1 MIRMRANAARRW
13 LAGGAACTGLF
24 MGAFSFAQAP
34 LKTTLPASAPTTFVP
49 PASSISSTPQR
60 GPDPAQRAR
69 VQVSGRTLQITAEDS
84 SLNQIL
90 RDIARDTGMKVTGGV
105 ADERVYGVY
114 GPADIS
120 AVLTR
125 LFDGMGTN
133 MLLVEDARQQPTE
146 LILTPQ
152 HGGVTPPGP
161 FAGRRDEDD
170 AVDLPPPLQPHV
182 QAFTPTASGT
192 QRPAQA
198 AQGSAP
204 LAGTGNSTGTNPG
217 DIPST
222 AANAGVPTTT
232 VQSPNGVKTPQQI
245 YEQLM
250 KMQQGTAKPGTTTT
264 PQ

>member
-152 HGGVTPPGP
+152 HGGV
-161 FAGRRDEDD
+161 
-170 AVDLPPPLQPHV
+170 PPPVQPHV

>member
-1 MIRMRANAARRW
+1 MRANAARRW

-152 HGGVTPPGP
+152 HGGVTPGGGTRMTLWI
-161 FAGRRDEDD
+161 FRHHCSRMCRRLRQLRAGRSGLLRLRRAALPWLVQETRQERTR
-170 AVDLPPPLQPHV
+170 VTYPPPLQ
-182 QAFTPTASGT
+182 T
-192 QRPAQA
+192 QVYRRRPYSLRM
-198 AQGSAP
+198 G
-204 LAGTGNSTGTNPG
+204 
-217 DIPST
+217 
-222 AANAGVPTTT
+222 
-232 VQSPNGVKTPQQI
+232 
-245 YEQLM
+245 
-250 KMQQGTAKPGTTTT
+250 
-264 PQ
+264 